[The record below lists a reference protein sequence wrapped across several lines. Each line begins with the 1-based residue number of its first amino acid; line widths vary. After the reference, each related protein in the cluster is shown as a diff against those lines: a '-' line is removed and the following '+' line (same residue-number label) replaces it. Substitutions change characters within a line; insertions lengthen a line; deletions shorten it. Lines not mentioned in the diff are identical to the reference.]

1 MAEAVIFDMDGVLI
15 DSEPLHFK
23 TDTEMLARL
32 GIAEGEDYLNKFVG
46 TSNPEMWRAILD
58 EHGIDRDLDG
68 ILNAQRSL
76 KLKLLKAEEWK
87 PIDGIPELIRALRK
101 FGLPIAVASSSSA
114 IFIKEALKRI
124 RLLDFVDVIVSGE
137 SVAHGKPEPD
147 VFLRTAEIIGVEPR
161 DCVVVEDSRNGV
173 LAAKRAGMRC
183 VGYKN
188 PKSGDQD
195 LTPAALVID
204 SFVGLSI
211 ATLLG

>member
-15 DSEPLHFK
+15 DSEPLHYR
-23 TDTEMLARL
+23 TDTEMLAKL
-32 GIAEGEDYLNKFVG
+32 GISEGPDYLNRFVG

-58 EHGIDRDLDG
+58 EHGIDREIDG
-68 ILNAQRSL
+68 ILNAQLSL

-87 PIDGIPELIRALRK
+87 PIDGIPELFRALRK
-101 FGLPIAVASSSSA
+101 YGVPIAVASSSSA

-124 RLLDFVDVIVSGE
+124 RLLDFVDVYVSGE
-137 SVAHGKPEPD
+137 SVEHGKPEPD
-147 VFLRTAEIIGVEPR
+147 VFLRAAEMIGAEPR

-183 VGYKN
+183 VGFQN

-195 LTPAALVID
+195 LSAASLVVD

-211 ATLLG
+211 ATLFG